1 MNRYLS
7 IQQKRF
13 GRLLKSSGVHPIA
26 AILFI
31 SACFLALSYF
41 LLSSYEYAN
50 YLYPAIA
57 IFLTSS
63 LSKATRLQF
72 LESCF
77 SPKTYSKIRVV
88 ENSFV
93 ILPFIIFLIFYFHFI
108 SASVLLIIGLL
119 LTRIK
124 INNSLNWVFPTPY
137 SKRPFEFIIGFRKT
151 FLLFI
156 GTYALTSISIFVDNF
171 NLGIFSLGIQFL
183 IVSMFYLNQSE
194 PKLYVWIHAMTP
206 DKFIV
211 NKLKTAV
218 LQSLILSS
226 PILITL
232 VIVYPS
238 HYLIGLTV
246 LVLGLLY
253 LITAVLFKYAY
264 YPKLSIVQEMGY
276 LICLLT
282 PPILLIVI
290 PLLYIRTKQNL
301 NTILND

>member
-1 MNRYLS
+1 MNRYLR

-31 SACFLALSYF
+31 SACFVALSYF
-41 LLSSYEYAN
+41 VLSSYEYAN
-50 YLYPAIA
+50 YLYPTIA
-57 IFLTSS
+57 IFLTIS

-77 SPKTYSKIRVV
+77 SRKTYSKIRVV
-88 ENSFV
+88 ENIFV
-93 ILPFIIFLIFYFHFI
+93 ILPFIIFLTFYSHFM
-108 SASVLLIIGLL
+108 SAFALLVIGLL
-119 LTRIK
+119 LSKVKIK
-124 INNSLNWVFPTPY
+124 TSINWVLPTPY
-137 SKRPFEFIIGFRKT
+137 SKKPFEFIVGFRKT

-156 GTYALTSISIFVDNF
+156 GTYILTFISISVDNY

-194 PKLYVWIHAMTP
+194 PNLYVWIHSMTP
-206 DKFIV
+206 GKFIQ
-211 NKLKTAV
+211 NKLKIA
-218 LQSLILSS
+218 LIQSLILSA
-226 PILITL
+226 PILISL
-232 VIVYPS
+232 IIVYPIY
-238 HYLIGLTV
+238 YLITTAILI
-246 LVLGLLY
+246 LGLLY
-253 LITAVLFKYAY
+253 LVTAVLFKYAY

-282 PPILLIVI
+282 PPIIIIVI